1 MSGPANVVR
10 RCRLIIYTPRPLSED
25 SADRVRIRVP
35 STRPRPSSEDGAVD
49 GPPIVLDVVPLE
61 PGHESY
67 PHIICK
73 SRTVLATHLDGLP
86 RDTRCVA
93 MRDVSMPISWPT
105 SQLQACASEDTGST
119 EAGWASW
126 AIRLRFATSC
136 CEVTVPAADATSR
149 SFWLSTGR
157 AALTAIAAA
166 PMLAEAPAILWAPSP
181 RPARPVRAHQH
192 VE

>member
-25 SADRVRIRVP
+25 SADRVSIRVP

-93 MRDVSMPISWPT
+93 MR
-105 SQLQACASEDTGST
+105 G
-119 EAGWASW
+119 
-126 AIRLRFATSC
+126 
-136 CEVTVPAADATSR
+136 DA
-149 SFWLSTGR
+149 
-157 AALTAIAAA
+157 
-166 PMLAEAPAILWAPSP
+166 
-181 RPARPVRAHQH
+181 
-192 VE
+192 